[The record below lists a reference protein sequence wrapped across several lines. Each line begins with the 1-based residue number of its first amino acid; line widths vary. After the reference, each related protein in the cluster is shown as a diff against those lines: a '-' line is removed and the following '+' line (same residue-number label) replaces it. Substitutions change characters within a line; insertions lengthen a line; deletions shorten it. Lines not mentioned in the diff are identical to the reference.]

1 MTPKELYK
9 HIETIYNHFEGFKSK
24 IRGGIIDNFMIIK
37 RYGVGLPSVNSYQ
50 CFISVT
56 DNLKLH
62 FNISLNHR
70 TDDKTYY
77 RLHYEILNGEEA
89 HRTRYTERYE
99 TTGEVPKVFLN
110 LFNPILREFKIK
122 MIMNDKEDTTQTI
135 FEHSI

>member
-1 MTPKELYK
+1 MTSKQLYK
-9 HIETIYNHFEGFKSK
+9 HIETIYNHFEDFKSK
-24 IRGGIIDNFMIIK
+24 MLIDNFMIIK
-37 RYGVGLPSVNSYQ
+37 RDNYYQ

>member
-9 HIETIYNHFEGFKSK
+9 HIEIIYNHFEGFKSK
-24 IRGGIIDNFMIIK
+24 MLIDNFLIMK
-37 RYGVGLPSVNSYQ
+37 RDNSYQ
-50 CFISVT
+50 CFISFT

-77 RLHYEILNGEEA
+77 KLHYEILNGEEA

-110 LFNPILREFKIK
+110 LFNPTLREFKIK

>member
-1 MTPKELYK
+1 MTSKQLYK
-9 HIETIYNHFEGFKSK
+9 HIETIYNHFEDFKSK
-24 IRGGIIDNFMIIK
+24 MLIDNFMIIK
-37 RYGVGLPSVNSYQ
+37 RDNYYQ

-77 RLHYEILNGEEA
+77 RLHYEILNGEKTGSYEI
-89 HRTRYTERYE
+89 TREKSLICEIPQSFT
-99 TTGEVPKVFLN
+99 N
-110 LFNPILREFKIK
+110 LFNPTLREFKIK
-122 MIMNDKEDTTQTI
+122 MIMNDKEDSTQTI

>member
-1 MTPKELYK
+1 MTSKQLYK
-9 HIETIYNHFEGFKSK
+9 HIETIYNHFDDFKSK
-24 IRGGIIDNFMIIK
+24 MLIDNFMIIK

-77 RLHYEILNGEEA
+77 RLHYDILNGEK
-89 HRTRYTERYE
+89 TERYE
-99 TTGEVPKVFLN
+99 ITREIPQSFLN
-110 LFNPILREFKIK
+110 LFNPTLREFKIK
-122 MIMNDKEDTTQTI
+122 MVMNDKEDSTQTI

>member
-1 MTPKELYK
+1 ML
-9 HIETIYNHFEGFKSK
+9 
-24 IRGGIIDNFMIIK
+24 IDNFMIIK

-77 RLHYEILNGEEA
+77 RLRYDILNGEK
-89 HRTRYTERYE
+89 TERYE
-99 TTGEVPKVFLN
+99 ITREIPQSFLN
-110 LFNPILREFKIK
+110 LFNPTLREFKIK
-122 MIMNDKEDTTQTI
+122 MVMNDKEDSTQTI